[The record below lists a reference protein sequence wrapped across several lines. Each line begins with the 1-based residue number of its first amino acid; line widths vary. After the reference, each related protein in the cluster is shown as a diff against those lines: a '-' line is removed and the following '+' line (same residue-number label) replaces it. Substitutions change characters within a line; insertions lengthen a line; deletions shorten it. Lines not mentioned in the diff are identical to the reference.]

1 MHEEG
6 GKMRRSVPLLLIVCL
21 FLLFSCSSADE
32 GNEDRLE
39 IMAASF
45 PSYDAARAVAGDLA
59 SITMLVPPGGGEHS
73 YEPSIED
80 VIRIS
85 GSDLFIYNGGESDT
99 WITYILS
106 DLDGAT
112 STFSLLENA
121 AFTLYEDEENI
132 AWKEENHEGHDHSH
146 GRVLDE
152 HVWTSPE
159 NEIAIIQALCEKIA
173 SLDEDNREVYESNAA
188 SYIDDIREVQGTIR
202 DIVENGMRR
211 EIIVADRFPL
221 LYFVTEFSLDYYAA
235 YPGCSSESEP
245 SAKTVAFLID
255 KVRKD
260 GIPVVLHMELANTLL
275 SEVVAEETGA
285 AVMEFSS
292 CHNVSKR
299 VFDSGVTYVDLMRQ
313 NAAVLKEALN

>member
-1 MHEEG
+1 
-6 GKMRRSVPLLLIVCL
+6 MRRSVPLLLIVCL
-21 FLLFSCSSADE
+21 FLIFSCSNTEERND
-32 GNEDRLE
+32 DRLE

-132 AWKEENHEGHDHSH
+132 AWKEENHDDHDHSH

-159 NEIAIIQALCEKIA
+159 NEIAIIQALCEEIA

-188 SYIDDIREVQGTIR
+188 SYIEDIREVQGTIR
-202 DIVENGMRR
+202 KIVEDGMRR

-255 KVRKD
+255 KVRDD

-292 CHNVSKR
+292 CHNVAKR

>member
-1 MHEEG
+1 
-6 GKMRRSVPLLLIVCL
+6 MRKSVPILLIVCL

-32 GNEDRLE
+32 GNDDRLE

-85 GSDLFIYNGGESDT
+85 ESDLFIYNGGESDT

-188 SYIDDIREVQGTIR
+188 SYIEDIREVQGTIR

-255 KVRKD
+255 KVRDD

>member
-1 MHEEG
+1 
-6 GKMRRSVPLLLIVCL
+6 MRRSVPLLLIVCL
-21 FLLFSCSSADE
+21 FLLFSCSNTEERND
-32 GNEDRLE
+32 DRLE

-85 GSDLFIYNGGESDT
+85 ESDLFIYNGGESDT

-132 AWKEENHEGHDHSH
+132 AWKEENHDGHDHSH

-159 NEIAIIQALCEKIA
+159 NEIAIIQALC
-173 SLDEDNREVYESNAA
+173 
-188 SYIDDIREVQGTIR
+188 VQGTIR
-202 DIVENGMRR
+202 KIVEDGMRR

-255 KVRKD
+255 KVRDD

-292 CHNVSKR
+292 CHNVAKR

>member
-1 MHEEG
+1 
-6 GKMRRSVPLLLIVCL
+6 MRRSVPILLIVCL

-32 GNEDRLE
+32 GNDDRLE

-85 GSDLFIYNGGESDT
+85 ESDLFIYNGGESDT

-106 DLDGAT
+106 DLDSAT

-132 AWKEENHEGHDHSH
+132 AWKEENHDGHDHSH

-159 NEIAIIQALCEKIA
+159 NEIAIIQALCEEIA

-188 SYIDDIREVQGTIR
+188 SYIEDIREVQGTIR

-255 KVRKD
+255 KVRED

-313 NAAVLKEALN
+313 NAAVLKEVLN

>member
-1 MHEEG
+1 
-6 GKMRRSVPLLLIVCL
+6 MRRSVPILLIVCL

-32 GNEDRLE
+32 GNDDRLE

-85 GSDLFIYNGGESDT
+85 ESDLFIYNGGESDT

-106 DLDGAT
+106 DLDSAT

-132 AWKEENHEGHDHSH
+132 AWKEENHDGHDHSH

-159 NEIAIIQALCEKIA
+159 NEIAIIQALCEEIA

-188 SYIDDIREVQGTIR
+188 SYIEDIREVQGTIR
-202 DIVENGMRR
+202 DIVGNGMRR

-255 KVRKD
+255 KVRED

>member
-1 MHEEG
+1 
-6 GKMRRSVPLLLIVCL
+6 MRRSVPLLLIVCL
-21 FLLFSCSSADE
+21 FLLFSCSNTEERND
-32 GNEDRLE
+32 DRLE

-132 AWKEENHEGHDHSH
+132 AWKEENHDGHDHSH

-159 NEIAIIQALCEKIA
+159 NEIAIIQALCEEIA

-188 SYIDDIREVQGTIR
+188 SYIEDIREVQGTIR
-202 DIVENGMRR
+202 KIVEDGMRR

-255 KVRKD
+255 KVRDD

-292 CHNVSKR
+292 CHNVAKR

>member
-1 MHEEG
+1 
-6 GKMRRSVPLLLIVCL
+6 MRRSVPILLIVCL

-32 GNEDRLE
+32 GNDDRLE

-59 SITMLVPPGGGEHS
+59 SITMLVQPGGGEHS

-85 GSDLFIYNGGESDT
+85 ESDLFIYNGGESDT

-106 DLDGAT
+106 DLDSAT

-132 AWKEENHEGHDHSH
+132 AWKEENHDGHDHSH

-159 NEIAIIQALCEKIA
+159 NEIAIIQALCEEIA

-188 SYIDDIREVQGTIR
+188 SYIEDIREVQGTIR

-255 KVRKD
+255 KVRED

-313 NAAVLKEALN
+313 NAAVLKEVLN

>member
-1 MHEEG
+1 
-6 GKMRRSVPLLLIVCL
+6 MRRSVPLLLIVCL
-21 FLLFSCSSADE
+21 FLLFSCSNTEERND
-32 GNEDRLE
+32 DRLE

-85 GSDLFIYNGGESDT
+85 ESDLFIYNGGESDT

-132 AWKEENHEGHDHSH
+132 AWKEENHDGHDHSH

-159 NEIAIIQALCEKIA
+159 NEIAIIQALCEEMA

-188 SYIDDIREVQGTIR
+188 SYIEDIREVQGTIR
-202 DIVENGMRR
+202 KIVEDGMRR

-221 LYFVTEFSLDYYAA
+221 FYFVTEFSLDYYAA

-255 KVRKD
+255 KVRDD

-292 CHNVSKR
+292 CHNVAKR

>member
-1 MHEEG
+1 
-6 GKMRRSVPLLLIVCL
+6 MRRSVPILLIVCL

-32 GNEDRLE
+32 GNDDRLE

-85 GSDLFIYNGGESDT
+85 ESDLFIYNGGESDT

-106 DLDGAT
+106 DLDDAT

-132 AWKEENHEGHDHSH
+132 AWKEENHDGHDHSH

-159 NEIAIIQALCEKIA
+159 NEIAIIQALCEEIA

-188 SYIDDIREVQGTIR
+188 SYIEDIREVQGTIR
-202 DIVENGMRR
+202 KIVEDGMRR

-255 KVRKD
+255 KVRDD

-292 CHNVSKR
+292 CHNVAKR

>member
-1 MHEEG
+1 
-6 GKMRRSVPLLLIVCL
+6 MRRSVPLLLIVCL
-21 FLLFSCSSADE
+21 FLLFSCSNTEERND
-32 GNEDRLE
+32 DRLE

-132 AWKEENHEGHDHSH
+132 AWKEENHDGHDHSH

-159 NEIAIIQALCEKIA
+159 NEIAIIQALCEEIA

-188 SYIDDIREVQGTIR
+188 SYIEDIREVQGIIR
-202 DIVENGMRR
+202 KIVEDGMRR

-255 KVRKD
+255 KVRDD

-292 CHNVSKR
+292 CHNVAKR

>member
-1 MHEEG
+1 
-6 GKMRRSVPLLLIVCL
+6 MRRSVPILLIVCL

-32 GNEDRLE
+32 GNDDRLE

-106 DLDGAT
+106 DLDSAT

-132 AWKEENHEGHDHSH
+132 AWKEENHDGHDHSH

-159 NEIAIIQALCEKIA
+159 NEIAIIQALCEEIA

-188 SYIDDIREVQGTIR
+188 SYIEDIREVQGTIR

-255 KVRKD
+255 KVRDD

-275 SEVVAEETGA
+275 SEVVAEETGS

-292 CHNVSKR
+292 CHNVAKR